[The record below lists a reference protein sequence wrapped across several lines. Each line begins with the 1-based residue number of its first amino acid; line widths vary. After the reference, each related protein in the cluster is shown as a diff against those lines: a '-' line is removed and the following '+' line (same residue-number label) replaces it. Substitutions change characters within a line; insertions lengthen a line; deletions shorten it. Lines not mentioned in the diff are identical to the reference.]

1 MLTFINFIVQGLT
14 GIFAYIV
21 TSITKKALVTAAV
34 IAALGA
40 LILWLTTQVNEA
52 IESLVVQ
59 RPGGLFHQ
67 AFGLLPPNLAS
78 SLTVIW
84 SCHLIAL
91 IYKIKVMVLAVTN
104 HQGIGSG
111 RF

>member
-14 GIFAYIV
+14 GIFAYII
-21 TSITKKALVTAAV
+21 TSITKKALVTVAI
-34 IAALGA
+34 IAALGS
-40 LILWLTTQVNEA
+40 IIFWLTTQVNDA

-67 AFGLLPPNLAS
+67 AFGLLPPNLPSA
-78 SLTVIW
+78 LTVIW
-84 SCHLIAL
+84 SCHLLSL
-91 IYKIKVMVLAVTN
+91 IYKVKVMVLSVTN
-104 HQGIGSG
+104 YQGIGSG